1 MTLQVVQQEAITLP
15 DLETAIHTFTA
26 LDEELEARQHRG
38 IYWTSPDEN
47 KLIAEW
53 KHRLNGGTP
62 K

>member
-1 MTLQVVQQEAITLP
+1 MSLQVLQQQETITP
-15 DLETAIHTFTA
+15 SEREQAIHTFTA
-26 LDEELEARQHRG
+26 LDEELEARQMRG

-53 KHRLNGGTP
+53 KHRLNGG